1 MPLEEVVLPIHA
13 KHFKDGYPLCWD
25 EDTRWTVF
33 EASWDDAKVTC
44 EKCIIYMQEYL

>member
-25 EDTRWTVF
+25 EGQMGLF
-33 EASWDDAKVTC
+33 EGSWDDSLVTC
-44 EKCIIYMQEYL
+44 KDCLYYLTMED